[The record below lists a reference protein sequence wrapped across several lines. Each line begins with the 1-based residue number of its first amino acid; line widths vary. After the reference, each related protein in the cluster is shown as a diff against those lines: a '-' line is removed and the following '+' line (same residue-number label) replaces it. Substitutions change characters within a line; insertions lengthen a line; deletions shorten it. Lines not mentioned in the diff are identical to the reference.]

1 MTATL
6 SPGWIPI
13 VVALALGALVLF
25 CLLDA
30 SRRWA
35 LGVATLGCAVGLGV
49 CVGLSFAI
57 YPQTRSGA
65 PLLLAIL
72 PIVGA
77 LALLM
82 IVLLVFTH
90 SGRVTTRAAAV
101 AFSISALPFLVACA
115 VTAQVIACR
124 FDQCINL

>member
-1 MTATL
+1 MIATS

-13 VVALALGALVLF
+13 VAALALGALVLS

-30 SRRWA
+30 SRRRTF
-35 LGVATLGCAVGLGV
+35 GVAILGCAVGLAV

-57 YPQTRSGA
+57 FPQTRSGA
-65 PLLLAIL
+65 PLLLAML

-82 IVLLVFTH
+82 FVLLVFTH
-90 SGRVTTRAAAV
+90 SGRVTRRAAVV
-101 AFSISALPFLVACA
+101 AFSISALPLVVACA

>member
-1 MTATL
+1 MTATI

-13 VVALALGALVLF
+13 AAALALGALLLF
-25 CLLDA
+25 CLVDA
-30 SRRWA
+30 GRRQT
-35 LGVATLGCAVGLGV
+35 LGVAILGCVAGLAV

-57 YPQTRSGA
+57 FPQTRSGA
-65 PLLLAIL
+65 PFLLAML

-77 LALLM
+77 FVLLV
-82 IVLLVFTH
+82 IVLLTFTR
-90 SGRVTTRAAAV
+90 SGRVTRKAATV
-101 AFSISALPFLVACA
+101 AFGISALPLLVGCA